1 MPPDPRNRECLLADN
16 LEEDPM
22 STDKPSTADS
32 LTKASKAA
40 GIELSESELQN
51 VSGGKGVQKDKMQSA
66 NKQAEAVRGLL

>member
-1 MPPDPRNRECLLADN
+1 
-16 LEEDPM
+16 M